1 MPEEGFLRRWARVK
15 ASGPEAQAEVQ
26 AEAQAQVRAQAK
38 AEAKAQPPARAP
50 EAPGA
55 VAPWP
60 WGRAGDTLP
69 DTAAPA
75 AEPIDARPAGPA
87 DGSGRAS
94 PTLEDVARL
103 TPDSDYS
110 IFVGRGVDKSVQR
123 LALKKLFADPHFNVL
138 DRLDMY
144 MDDYNIPSPVSAEM
158 LAQLDHARS
167 ALRRFVEEP
176 AAADGATP
184 AEALAASDPADPPP
198 QPAPESGAPEAHP
211 ASEAEPAPEAHPAP
225 SHNEAALAAA
235 AQENGMPG
243 ELPAAAPDI
252 PCGAPTHDSGP
263 IPPSTPVFA

>member
-26 AEAQAQVRAQAK
+26 AQVQAQAQAK
-38 AEAKAQPPARAP
+38 VETKAQPPARAP
-50 EAPGA
+50 EAPAA

-69 DTAAPA
+69 ETAAPA
-75 AEPIDARPAGPA
+75 AERADAPATGPA

-110 IFVGRGVDKSVQR
+110 IFVGQGVDKSVQR

-176 AAADGATP
+176 AAALAADGSTP
-184 AEALAASDPADPPP
+184 AEVLAAADPLEA
-198 QPAPESGAPEAHP
+198 APERGAPEANP
-211 ASEAEPAPEAHPAP
+211 ADPAHEAHPAHEAPETHTAP
-225 SHNEAALAAA
+225 SHKEAALAAA
-235 AQENGMPG
+235 AHEDGAPG
-243 ELPAAAPDI
+243 ELPAATPG
-252 PCGAPTHDSGP
+252 GAPTHDNGP
-263 IPPSTPVFA
+263 IPPSTPAFA